1 MIRDKL
7 LLMINSGVE
16 INKLLL
22 MINSGVEINKLYLEV
37 LWMIQK

>member
-1 MIRDKL
+1 MIRD
-7 LLMINSGVE
+7 
-16 INKLLL
+16 KLLL

>member
-1 MIRDKL
+1 MLLKMIRD
-7 LLMINSGVE
+7 
-16 INKLLL
+16 KLLL